1 MTHLIQSG
9 LLTQVDL
16 RGPQVAGQ
24 VLDAPVG
31 TRPVKQAIL
40 DGHQNQ
46 AVAHAQ
52 LEGVSHQL
60 RPMLL
65 GIGHPVA
72 GDKAVKVHRQAD
84 FSVGQTM
91 MMIIVLTFLCQTK
104 HRSQDFSVR
113 QTMLMITM
121 SPFSYR
127 EIKLW

>member
-16 RGPQVAGQ
+16 RGPEVAGQ

-31 TRPVKQAIL
+31 ARPVKQAVL

-52 LEGVSHQL
+52 LEGVGHQL
-60 RPMLL
+60 RPVLL

-72 GDKAVKVHRQAD
+72 GDKAVKVH
-84 FSVGQTM
+84 
-91 MMIIVLTFLCQTK
+91 
-104 HRSQDFSVR
+104 
-113 QTMLMITM
+113 
-121 SPFSYR
+121 
-127 EIKLW
+127 